1 MKTVRQ
7 QAKAMGH
14 PVTGTLKRGE
24 DDVFRKNGEEIRN
37 RIYIDGEGTVYAV
50 NWRWELVYIAGED
63 WCI

>member
-7 QAKAMGH
+7 QAKAVGH
-14 PVTGTLKRGE
+14 LVVGVLKRGE

-37 RIYIDGEGTVYAV
+37 RTYVDSEGTVYAV
-50 NWRWELVYIAGED
+50 NWRGELVYIAGED

>member
-7 QAKAMGH
+7 QAEAMGH
-14 PVTGTLKRGE
+14 SVVGGLKRCK

-37 RIYIDGEGTVYAV
+37 RIYVDDEGTVYAV
-50 NWRWELVYIAGED
+50 NWRGGLVYIAGED